1 MTGKMR
7 GYQRVST
14 EDQKLHLQ
22 TDALQAAGCEEI
34 FSDTAS
40 GTKADREGLQ
50 QVLEKLQEGDCLVV
64 WKLDRLARSLR
75 QLIEVITSLEQRG
88 IGFISLQEN
97 INTTTPGGR
106 LIFHIFGALS
116 EFEIQI
122 LKSRTM
128 AGLNAARARGKKGGR
143 PKALTEKQVE
153 VLHTLKADHSL
164 SVSQIC
170 RTLNISRTT
179 YYRTA

>member
-1 MTGKMR
+1 MTGKKR

-34 FSDTAS
+34 FSDVSS

-50 QVLEKLQEGDCLVV
+50 QVLEQLQEGDCLVV

-106 LIFHIFGALS
+106 LIFHIFGALA
-116 EFEIQI
+116 EFELQI
-122 LKSRTM
+122 IKTRTM
-128 AGLNAARARGKKGGR
+128 SGLAAAKARGKVGGR
-143 PKALTEKQVE
+143 PRALSDKQLE
-153 VLHTLKADHSL
+153 ILRTLKADHSL

-170 RTLNISRTT
+170 AMLNVSRTT
-179 YYRTA
+179 YYRAA